1 MDLNTI
7 QRVRVVRERAELAAM
22 GPRTAVIGGGSWVF
36 SLPHD
41 HLDELLDLQGFGWEP
56 YRETA
61 EGLSIAA
68 TCTLAELSAMPDGDR
83 PAHPLFFQCCTALL
97 GSFKIWNVATVGGN
111 IANAL
116 PAGPMISLA
125 AALDA
130 EALVWRADGS
140 DALVPVAELV
150 TGNMTTSLGH
160 GDVIRS
166 IEFPR
171 RALAARTA
179 YRKIALSPLGRSGA
193 LVIGR
198 VDADGAFLLTVT
210 AATIRPE
217 VLRWTA
223 LPSSAELDSAISAI
237 TSWFT
242 DPHGA
247 ADWRRA
253 VVGVLAEEIR
263 GELDGTGEPEPITE
277 SAPTAGGTA

>member
-1 MDLNTI
+1 MDLSTI
-7 QRVRVVRERAELAAM
+7 QRVRVVRERGELAAM

-56 YRETA
+56 LRSSA
-61 EGLSIAA
+61 DGLSVAA
-68 TCTLAELSAMPDGDR
+68 TCTFAELAAMPDTGR
-83 PAHPLFFQCCTALL
+83 AAHRLFFQCCTALL

-130 EALVWRADGS
+130 RALVWRADGS
-140 DALVPVAELV
+140 DDLVPVAELV
-150 TGNMTTSLGH
+150 TGNMTTLLEH

-166 IEFPR
+166 IEFPAH
-171 RALAARTA
+171 ALDARTA

-193 LVIGR
+193 VVIGR
-198 VDADGAFLLTVT
+198 LDRDGAFVLAVT

-217 VLRWTA
+217 VLRFPRA
-223 LPSSAELDSAISAI
+223 PSAPELAAAIDGI
-237 TSWFT
+237 GTWFT

-247 ADWRRA
+247 ADWRHA

-263 GELDGTGEPEPITE
+263 EELARTEPDGGV
-277 SAPTAGGTA
+277 A

>member
-7 QRVRVVRERAELAAM
+7 QRVRVVRDRADLAAM
-22 GPRTAVIGGGSWVF
+22 GPRSAVIGGGSWVF

-56 YRETA
+56 FRETA

-68 TCTLAELSAMPDGDR
+68 TCTFAELATLPDTGR
-83 PAHPLFFQCCTALL
+83 RAHPLFFQCCTALL

-116 PAGPMISLA
+116 PAGPMIGLA

-130 EALVWRADGS
+130 AALIWRAHGS
-140 DALVPVAELV
+140 DELVPVAELV
-150 TGNMTTSLGH
+150 TGNMATTLQH

-166 IEFPR
+166 IEFPSA
-171 RALAARTA
+171 ALEARTA
-179 YRKIALSPLGRSGA
+179 YRRIALSPLGRSGA

-198 VDADGAFLLTVT
+198 LGAGGAFVVTITGATV
-210 AATIRPE
+210 RPE
-217 VLRWTA
+217 VLRFA
-223 LPSSAELDSAISAI
+223 SVPSAAELSERVDAVG
-237 TSWFT
+237 TWFS

-247 ADWRRA
+247 ADWRHA

-263 GELDGTGEPEPITE
+263 HELSE
-277 SAPTAGGTA
+277 AGI

>member
-1 MDLNTI
+1 MDLSTI
-7 QRVRVVRERAELAAM
+7 QRVRGPIAASSARSRTT
-22 GPRTAVIGGGSWVF
+22 RTAVIGGGSWVF

-56 YRETA
+56 VRESA
-61 EGLSIAA
+61 DGLSIAA
-68 TCTLAELSAMPDGDR
+68 TCTFAELAAMPDTGR
-83 PAHPLFFQCCTALL
+83 SAHRLFFQCCTALL

-130 EALVWRADGS
+130 RALVWRADGS
-140 DALVPVAELV
+140 DDLVRVADLV
-150 TGNMTTSLGH
+150 TGNMTTLLGH

-166 IEFPR
+166 IEFPAH
-171 RALAARTA
+171 ALDARTA
-179 YRKIALSPLGRSGA
+179 YRKTALSPLGRSGA

-198 VDADGAFLLTVT
+198 LDRDGAFVLAVT

-217 VLRWTA
+217 VLRFPSVPTA
-223 LPSSAELDSAISAI
+223 GELAAAVDGIG
-237 TSWFT
+237 TWFT

-263 GELDGTGEPEPITE
+263 TELDGGV
-277 SAPTAGGTA
+277 A

>member
-7 QRVRVVRERAELAAM
+7 QRVRVVRERAELASM

-68 TCTLAELSAMPDGDR
+68 TCTLAELSAMPDGGR

-125 AALDA
+125 AALDG
-130 EALVWRADGS
+130 EALIWRADGS
-140 DALVPVAELV
+140 DERMPVTSFI
-150 TGNMTTSLGH
+150 TGNKTTVLNP
-160 GDVIRS
+160 GDVLRS
-166 IEFPR
+166 ITLPLD
-171 RALAARTA
+171 ALHSRVAF
-179 YRKIALSPLGRSGA
+179 RKIALSPLGRSGA

-198 VDADGAFLLTVT
+198 VDEDGAFVLTVT

-217 VLRWTA
+217 VLRWPA
-223 LPSSAELDSAISAI
+223 LPTAEELDAALGAIA
-237 TSWFT
+237 TWFT

-277 SAPTAGGTA
+277 PAPTAGGAA

>member
-7 QRVRVVRERAELAAM
+7 QRVRVVRERADLAAM

-56 YRETA
+56 HRETP

-68 TCTLAELSAMPDGDR
+68 TCTLAELAAMPDSGR

-125 AALDA
+125 TALDA
-130 EALVWRADGS
+130 EALIWRADGS

-171 RALAARTA
+171 RSLEARTA
-179 YRKIALSPLGRSGA
+179 YRKTALSPLGRSGA
-193 LVIGR
+193 VVIGR
-198 VDADGAFLLTVT
+198 VDADGSFVLAVT

-217 VLRWTA
+217 LLRRPA
-223 LPSSAELDSAISAI
+223 LPSADELAAALDGI
-237 TSWFT
+237 TTWFT

-263 GELDGTGEPEPITE
+263 IELQPTG
-277 SAPTAGGTA
+277 APAPSAGGAA

>member
-7 QRVRVVRERAELAAM
+7 QRVRVVRERSELSGM

-56 YRETA
+56 FRETPA
-61 EGLSIAA
+61 GLSIAA
-68 TCTLAELSAMPDGDR
+68 TCTFTELSALPDSGR

-140 DALVPVAELV
+140 DALVPIAELV
-150 TGNMTTSLGH
+150 TGNMTTTLGH

-171 RALAARTA
+171 RALDARTA

-193 LVIGR
+193 VVIGR
-198 VDADGAFLLTVT
+198 LDEDGAFVLAVT

-217 VLRWTA
+217 LLRWDA
-223 LPSSAELDSAISAI
+223 LPAADELAAAVGRIG
-237 TSWFT
+237 TWFT

-263 GELDGTGEPEPITE
+263 VELGRGPGVDQ
-277 SAPTAGGTA
+277 GGTA